1 MVDISAK
8 GDVARY
14 AEASAEASVAD
25 PIGCAVAASLAAK
38 QAYRYIPLL
47 HPVPLSA
54 SAECGGGAVEAR
66 AWTVW
71 RTGVEMD
78 ALFGALVGAIA
89 AGAASIRRLRVDTKI
104 KGVEYRLEEPRG
116 SVKISRPD
124 LGYVVKAYG
133 YIHLTSTAPIKAGSV
148 EKGDPICA
156 ARTVAPLNAKRL
168 CELLPVDC
176 VKLEYANS
184 KVEVGD
190 DTVAVEVVLKGRDAS
205 PSLEALFAAGSAL
218 LTIWDM
224 LKKYEK
230 DENGQYPDTYV
241 ELGL

>member
-8 GDVARY
+8 GDVGRY
-14 AEASAEASVAD
+14 AVASAEVSISDAVSCV
-25 PIGCAVAASLAAK
+25 VAASLATK
-38 QAYRYIPLL
+38 QAYRYVPLL

-54 SAECGGGAVEAR
+54 SAECSGGAVKAR

-71 RTGVEMD
+71 KTGVEMD
-78 ALFGALVGAIA
+78 ALFGTLVGAIA
-89 AGAASIRRLRVDTKI
+89 GGATYIKRLRVDTKV
-104 KGVEYRLEEPRG
+104 KGVEYSLEEPRG
-116 SVKISRPD
+116 AIKVNRPD
-124 LGYVVKAYG
+124 LGYVVKAHG
-133 YIHLTSTAPIKAGSV
+133 YIHLTSTRPIKAGSV

-156 ARTVAPLNAKRL
+156 ARTIAPLNAKRL
-168 CELLPVDC
+168 CELLPVEC

-184 KVEVGD
+184 SIEIGD
-190 DTVAVEVVLKGRDAS
+190 DSVAVEVVLKGRDAS

-230 DENGQYPDTYV
+230 DENGQYPNTYV